1 LNLPKTG
8 SAPGKSERYLKHAR
22 QKMAVPAGWSGLQ
35 QVDETFFQSE
45 FTLSKE
51 MVIFIANS
59 VQK

>member
-1 LNLPKTG
+1 
-8 SAPGKSERYLKHAR
+8 
-22 QKMAVPAGWSGLQ
+22 MAVPAGWSGLQ